1 MQFARKF
8 AQHRMPTILSHR
20 AMNIS
25 GKAET
30 QYVMPVFLI
39 DTASIAIYRSG

>member
-1 MQFARKF
+1 MQFAWQF
-8 AQHRMPTILSHR
+8 AQHRVPTILSHR
-20 AMNIS
+20 QMNFSDKS
-25 GKAET
+25 GT

>member
-1 MQFARKF
+1 MQFAWQF
-8 AQHRMPTILSHR
+8 AQHRVPTILSHR
-20 AMNIS
+20 QMNLS
-25 GKAET
+25 DKSET

>member
-8 AQHRMPTILSHR
+8 AWHRVPTILSHR
-20 AMNIS
+20 KMNIS

-30 QYVMPVFLI
+30 QHAMPVFLI
-39 DTASIAIYRSG
+39 DSGQHSDLS